1 MANSR
6 FNFLLSNRT
15 HEVKG
20 TNLNTLFRLRN
31 TKCIFVQELKDL
43 REIYRLTFEY
53 RTTALKVIAYNLWFV
68 VFNLLSLVLF
78 IPVLQ
83 LIFNSSSSSN
93 YEMPSA
99 PEHLFDVGKYCK
111 DSYNY
116 FMSSLVKE
124 DPKTALMMVCL
135 TVFIAFFLKNLF
147 RYGAVWHQSK
157 LRMVVVRDLRNKM
170 FEKILILPLS
180 FHSSERRGDLMA
192 RMNSDV
198 GEIEIAVVSLLELV
212 FREPIA
218 ILINLITLVILSP
231 ELTLFSLF
239 LLPISAFVISRINK
253 SLKRTAKQGQEQTGL
268 LFSSM
273 DEALHGIR
281 IIKAFRAISFIN
293 HRFQSVNLTH
303 QNLITKTFRKKDLA
317 PLINE
322 TLGSLIMVLLVWFG
336 GILILNKTASGLS
349 GEMFLTFIIVF
360 SQLLRPIQS
369 VSNALANMA
378 KAKVSLDRIQE
389 VLNQDERI
397 VDTPNARTISTLN
410 QTLSFEGVSF
420 SYQNEPVL
428 RNIDFT
434 VLKGQTIAV
443 VGESG
448 SGKSTLLDLIPRF
461 YDPKEGEITIDGQN
475 IKELTI
481 DSVRAMIGI
490 VAQDSL
496 LFNGS
501 ILDNIAF
508 GDPNPDRMRAENAAK
523 NANAFEFILQLEGG
537 FDYNIG
543 DRGNKLS
550 GGQKQRISIARAI
563 YKDPQ
568 ILLLDE
574 ATSALDTES
583 ERLVQMALERL
594 MEGKTSLIV
603 AHRLSTVMNADRILV
618 LNKGCIVEEGTHHEL
633 MKHQGH
639 YYRLCALQ
647 GLS

>member
-1 MANSR
+1 MY
-6 FNFLLSNRT
+6 L
-15 HEVKG
+15 
-20 TNLNTLFRLRN
+20 
-31 TKCIFVQELKDL
+31 CKDL
-43 REIYRLTFEY
+43 RDLKEIYRLTFAY
-53 RTTALKVIAYNLWFV
+53 RITAFKVIAYNFCFV
-68 VFNLLSLVLF
+68 LFNLLSLVLF

-83 LIFNSSSSSN
+83 LIFNTNSSTSSFPK
-93 YEMPSA
+93 PSF
-99 PEHLFDVGKYCK
+99 PERISGLGSYCK
-111 DSYNY
+111 DSYHY
-116 FMSSLVKE
+116 FMSSLVRE
-124 DPKTALMMVCL
+124 DPKSALMLVCVS
-135 TVFIAFFLKNLF
+135 VFIAFFLKNLF

-157 LRMVVVRDLRNKM
+157 LRMVVVRDLRNTL

-180 FHSSERRGDLMA
+180 FHSGERRGDLIA

-198 GEIEIAVVSLLELV
+198 GEIEIAVVSLLELI
-212 FREPIA
+212 FREPLA
-218 ILINLITLVILSP
+218 IVINLITLAILSP

-239 LLPISAFVISRINK
+239 LLPVSALVISRINK
-253 SLKRTAKQGQEQTGL
+253 SLKRTAKQGQEQTSL
-268 LFSSM
+268 LFSSI

-293 HRFQSVNLTH
+293 ERFKALSLTH
-303 QNLITKTFRKKDLA
+303 QKLITKTFRKKDLS

-322 TLGSLIMVLLVWFG
+322 TIGSFIMVLLVWFG

-378 KAKVSLDRIQE
+378 KAKVSMDRINE
-389 VLNQDERI
+389 VLDQDEQI
-397 VDTPNARTISTLN
+397 VDAPKSKSITTFREEIAFND
-410 QTLSFEGVSF
+410 VVF

-428 RNIDFT
+428 SQISFS
-434 VLKGQTIAV
+434 VKKGQTIAI

-461 YDPKEGEITIDGQN
+461 YDPSSGMITIDGEN
-475 IKELTI
+475 IKEISI
-481 DSVRAMIGI
+481 DSLRSMIGI

-501 ILDNIAF
+501 VLDNIAF
-508 GDPNPDRMRAENAAK
+508 GDPNPNFEQAQAAAES
-523 NANAFEFILQLEGG
+523 ANALEFILQLEGA
-537 FDYNIG
+537 FHYNIG

-563 YKDPQ
+563 YKNPQ

-583 ERLVQMALERL
+583 ERLVQNALERL
-594 MEGKTSLIV
+594 MAGKTSLMV
-603 AHRLSTVMNADRILV
+603 AHRLSTVMNADRIIV
-618 LNKGCIVEEGTHHEL
+618 LNKGKIVEKGSHQEL
-633 MKHQGH
+633 INLKGH
-639 YYRLCALQ
+639 YSRLCSFQ

>member
-1 MANSR
+1 MGN
-6 FNFLLSNRT
+6 
-15 HEVKG
+15 
-20 TNLNTLFRLRN
+20 
-31 TKCIFVQELKDL
+31 
-43 REIYRLTFEY
+43 
-53 RTTALKVIAYNLWFV
+53 
-68 VFNLLSLVLF
+68 
-78 IPVLQ
+78 
-83 LIFNSSSSSN
+83 
-93 YEMPSA
+93 
-99 PEHLFDVGKYCK
+99 
-111 DSYNY
+111 
-116 FMSSLVKE
+116 LVKN
-124 DPKTALMMVCL
+124 DPQSALLLVCVS
-135 TVFIAFFLKNLF
+135 VFIAFFLKNLF

-157 LRMVVVRDLRNKM
+157 LRMVVVRDLRNTL
-170 FEKILILPLS
+170 FEKILVLPLS

-198 GEIEIAVVSLLELV
+198 GEIEIAVVGLLELI

-218 ILINLITLVILSP
+218 IIINLITLVILSP

-239 LLPISAFVISRINK
+239 LLPVSALVISRINK
-253 SLKRTAKQGQEQTGL
+253 SLKRTAKQGQEQTSL
-268 LFSSM
+268 LFSSI

-293 HRFQSVNLTH
+293 ERFKALSLTH
-303 QNLITKTFRKKDLA
+303 QKLITKTFRKKDLS

-336 GILILNKTASGLS
+336 GILILNKTSSGLS

-378 KAKVSLDRIQE
+378 KAKVSMDRIHE
-389 VLNQDERI
+389 VLEQDEQI
-397 VDTPNARTISTLN
+397 VDSPTSKNITTLREEISFN
-410 QTLSFEGVSF
+410 DVVF
-420 SYQNEPVL
+420 SYQKEPVL
-428 RNIDFT
+428 SHISFS
-434 VLKGQTIAV
+434 VKKGQTVAI

-461 YDPKEGEITIDGQN
+461 YDPNSGFIAIDGEN
-475 IKELTI
+475 IQDISL
-481 DSVRAMIGI
+481 DSLRSMIGI

-501 ILDNIAF
+501 VLENIAF
-508 GDPNPDRMRAENAAK
+508 GDPSPDPQRAEAAAA
-523 NANAFEFILQLEGG
+523 NANALDFILQLEGG

-563 YKDPQ
+563 YKNPQ

-583 ERLVQMALERL
+583 ERLVQNALECL
-594 MEGKTSLIV
+594 MNGKTSLIV

-618 LNKGCIVEEGTHHEL
+618 LSKGKIIEEGTHQEL
-633 MKHQGH
+633 LSIKGH
-639 YYRLCALQ
+639 YSRLCSLQ

>member
-1 MANSR
+1 M
-6 FNFLLSNRT
+6 
-15 HEVKG
+15 
-20 TNLNTLFRLRN
+20 
-31 TKCIFVQELKDL
+31 QPLKDL
-43 REIYRLTFEY
+43 KEIFKHTFVYRK
-53 RTTALKVIAYNLWFV
+53 TALTVVFYNLLFV

-83 LIFNSSSSSN
+83 LIFSA
-93 YEMPSA
+93 PSA
-99 PEHLFDVGKYCK
+99 TQRYEKPSSPNSILEIGNYCK
-111 DSYNY
+111 ETYNY
-116 FMSSLVKE
+116 FMGNLVKN
-124 DPKTALMMVCL
+124 DPQSALLLVCVS
-135 TVFIAFFLKNLF
+135 VFIAFFLKNLF

-157 LRMVVVRDLRNKM
+157 LRMVVVRDLRNTL

-198 GEIEIAVVSLLELV
+198 GEIEIAVVSLLELI

-218 ILINLITLVILSP
+218 IIINLITLVILSP

-239 LLPISAFVISRINK
+239 LLPVSALVISRINK
-253 SLKRTAKQGQEQTGL
+253 SLKRTAKQGQEQTSL
-268 LFSSM
+268 LFSSI

-293 HRFQSVNLTH
+293 ERFKALSLTH
-303 QNLITKTFRKKDLA
+303 QKLITKTFRKKDLS

-336 GILILNKTASGLS
+336 GILILNKTSSGLS

-378 KAKVSLDRIQE
+378 KAKVSMDRIHE
-389 VLNQDERI
+389 VLEQDEQI
-397 VDTPNARTISTLN
+397 VDSPTSKNITTLREEISFN
-410 QTLSFEGVSF
+410 DVVF
-420 SYQNEPVL
+420 SYQKEPVL
-428 RNIDFT
+428 SQISFS
-434 VLKGQTIAV
+434 VKKGQTVAI

-461 YDPKEGEITIDGQN
+461 YDPNSGFIAIDGEN
-475 IKELTI
+475 IQDISL
-481 DSVRAMIGI
+481 DSLRSMIGI

-501 ILDNIAF
+501 VLENIAF
-508 GDPNPDRMRAENAAK
+508 GDPSPDPQRAEAAAA
-523 NANAFEFILQLEGG
+523 NANALDFILQLDGA
-537 FDYNIG
+537 FNYNIG

-563 YKDPQ
+563 YKNPQ

-583 ERLVQMALERL
+583 ERLVQNALERL
-594 MEGKTSLIV
+594 MIGKTSLIV

-618 LNKGCIVEEGTHHEL
+618 LSKGKIIEEGTHQEL
-633 MKHQGH
+633 LSLKGH
-639 YYRLCALQ
+639 YSRLCSLQ

>member
-1 MANSR
+1 M
-6 FNFLLSNRT
+6 
-15 HEVKG
+15 VK
-20 TNLNTLFRLRN
+20 
-31 TKCIFVQELKDL
+31 D
-43 REIYRLTFEY
+43 
-53 RTTALKVIAYNLWFV
+53 
-68 VFNLLSLVLF
+68 
-78 IPVLQ
+78 
-83 LIFNSSSSSN
+83 
-93 YEMPSA
+93 
-99 PEHLFDVGKYCK
+99 
-111 DSYNY
+111 
-116 FMSSLVKE
+116 
-124 DPKTALMMVCL
+124 DPKAALMWVCL
-135 TVFIAFFLKNLF
+135 SVFIAFLLKNLF

-157 LRMVVVRDLRNKM
+157 LRMVVVRDLRNKL

-198 GEIEIAVVSLLELV
+198 GEIEIAVVSFLELV

-239 LLPISAFVISRINK
+239 LLPISALVISRINK

-281 IIKAFRAISFIN
+281 IIKAFRAIPFIN
-293 HRFQSVNLTH
+293 QRFQSLNLTH
-303 QNLITKTFRKKDLA
+303 QSLITKTFRKKDLA

-397 VDTPNARTISTLN
+397 VDAPNARTISALN

-428 RNIDFT
+428 RSIDFT
-434 VLKGQTIAV
+434 VQKGQTIAI

-461 YDPKEGEITIDGQN
+461 YDPKEGAITIDGQN
-475 IKELTI
+475 IKGLTI
-481 DSVRAMIGI
+481 DSIRAMIGI

-508 GDPNPDRMRAENAAK
+508 GDPNPDRLRAENAAK
-523 NANAFEFILQLEGG
+523 NANAFDFIMQLEGS

-583 ERLVQMALERL
+583 ERLVQNALERL

-603 AHRLSTVMNADRILV
+603 AHRLSTVMKADRILV
-618 LNKGCIVEEGTHHEL
+618 LNKGSIVEDGTHQEL
-633 MKHQGH
+633 MNMQGH
-639 YYRLCALQ
+639 YYRLCTLQ

>member
-1 MANSR
+1 M
-6 FNFLLSNRT
+6 
-15 HEVKG
+15 
-20 TNLNTLFRLRN
+20 
-31 TKCIFVQELKDL
+31 
-43 REIYRLTFEY
+43 
-53 RTTALKVIAYNLWFV
+53 

-83 LIFNSSSSSN
+83 LIFNSSAASN
-93 YEMPSA
+93 NYKKP
-99 PEHLFDVGKYCK
+99 PYPQHLMEVGDYCK

-116 FMSSLVKE
+116 FMSSMVKD
-124 DPKTALMMVCL
+124 DPKAALMWVCL
-135 TVFIAFFLKNLF
+135 SVFIAFLLKNLF

-157 LRMVVVRDLRNKM
+157 LRMVVVRDLRNKL

-239 LLPISAFVISRINK
+239 LLPISALVISRINK

-281 IIKAFRAISFIN
+281 IIKAFRAIPFIN
-293 HRFQSVNLTH
+293 QRFQSLNLTH
-303 QNLITKTFRKKDLA
+303 QSLITKTFRKKDLA

-397 VDTPNARTISTLN
+397 VDAPNARTISALN

-428 RNIDFT
+428 LSIDFT
-434 VLKGQTIAV
+434 VQKGQSIAI

-461 YDPKEGEITIDGQN
+461 YDPKEGVITIDGQN
-475 IKELTI
+475 IKGLTI
-481 DSVRAMIGI
+481 DSIRAMIGI

-508 GDPNPDRMRAENAAK
+508 GDPNPDRLRAENAAK
-523 NANAFEFILQLEGG
+523 NANAFDFIMQLEGS

-583 ERLVQMALERL
+583 ERLVQNALERL

-603 AHRLSTVMNADRILV
+603 AHRLSTVMKADRILV
-618 LNKGCIVEEGTHHEL
+618 LNKGSIVEDGTHQEL
-633 MKHQGH
+633 MNMQGH
-639 YYRLCALQ
+639 YYRLCTLQ

>member
-1 MANSR
+1 
-6 FNFLLSNRT
+6 
-15 HEVKG
+15 
-20 TNLNTLFRLRN
+20 
-31 TKCIFVQELKDL
+31 
-43 REIYRLTFEY
+43 
-53 RTTALKVIAYNLWFV
+53 
-68 VFNLLSLVLF
+68 
-78 IPVLQ
+78 
-83 LIFNSSSSSN
+83 
-93 YEMPSA
+93 
-99 PEHLFDVGKYCK
+99 
-111 DSYNY
+111 
-116 FMSSLVKE
+116 
-124 DPKTALMMVCL
+124 
-135 TVFIAFFLKNLF
+135 
-147 RYGAVWHQSK
+147 
-157 LRMVVVRDLRNKM
+157 
-170 FEKILILPLS
+170 
-180 FHSSERRGDLMA
+180 
-192 RMNSDV
+192 
-198 GEIEIAVVSLLELV
+198 
-212 FREPIA
+212 
-218 ILINLITLVILSP
+218 
-231 ELTLFSLF
+231 
-239 LLPISAFVISRINK
+239 
-253 SLKRTAKQGQEQTGL
+253 
-268 LFSSM
+268 
-273 DEALHGIR
+273 
-281 IIKAFRAISFIN
+281 
-293 HRFQSVNLTH
+293 
-303 QNLITKTFRKKDLA
+303 
-317 PLINE
+317 
-322 TLGSLIMVLLVWFG
+322 LVWFG

-397 VDTPNARTISTLN
+397 VDTPNARAISTLN

-434 VLKGQTIAV
+434 VHKGQTIAV

-461 YDPKEGEITIDGQN
+461 YDPKEGAITIDGQN

-618 LNKGCIVEEGTHHEL
+618 LYKGCIVEEGTHHEL

>member
-1 MANSR
+1 M
-6 FNFLLSNRT
+6 
-15 HEVKG
+15 
-20 TNLNTLFRLRN
+20 
-31 TKCIFVQELKDL
+31 KDL
-43 REIYRLTFEY
+43 REIYRLTFKY
-53 RTTALKVIAYNLWFV
+53 RGTALKVIAYNFWFV
-68 VFNLLSLVLF
+68 VFNLVSLVLF

-83 LIFNSSSSSN
+83 LIFNNSSSSKPAIKPVFHGGVF
-93 YEMPSA
+93 EFA
-99 PEHLFDVGKYCK
+99 AYCK
-111 DSYNY
+111 ASYNY
-116 FMSSLVKE
+116 FMTKLVNA
-124 DPKTALMMVCL
+124 DPKSALMLVCVS
-135 TVFIAFFLKNLF
+135 VFIAFFLKNLF

-157 LRMVVVRDLRNKM
+157 LRMVVVRDLRNTL
-170 FEKILILPLS
+170 FARILILPLS
-180 FHSSERRGDLMA
+180 FHSSERRGDLMS

-198 GEIEIAVVSLLELV
+198 GEIEIAVVSLLELI

-239 LLPISAFVISRINK
+239 LLPVSAFVISRINK

-281 IIKAFRAISFIN
+281 IIKAFRAINFVN
-293 HRFQSVNLTH
+293 ERFQRINLTH
-303 QNLITKTFRKKDLA
+303 QHLITKTFRKKDLA

-322 TLGSLIMVLLVWFG
+322 TLGSFIMVLLVWFG
-336 GILILNKTASGLS
+336 GVLILNKNASGLS

-378 KAKVSLDRIQE
+378 KAKVSLDRINE

-397 VDTPNARTISTLN
+397 VDSPDAATIISL
-410 QTLSFEGVSF
+410 QQGISFENVSF
-420 SYQNEPVL
+420 SYHTDPVL
-428 RNIDFT
+428 NSISFA
-434 VLKGQTIAV
+434 VKKGQTVAI

-461 YDPKEGEITIDGQN
+461 YDPDEGKILMDEQN

-481 DSVRAMIGI
+481 DSVRSMIGI

-501 ILDNIAF
+501 VLENIAF
-508 GDPNPDRMRAENAAK
+508 GDPSPNMERAKKAAK
-523 NANAFEFILQLEGG
+523 SANALDFILQLEGAFG
-537 FDYNIG
+537 YNIG

-563 YKDPQ
+563 YKNSQ

-583 ERLVQMALERL
+583 ERLVQNALERL

-618 LNKGCIVEEGTHHEL
+618 LHKGHIVEEGAHLEL
-633 MKHQGH
+633 LERKGH
-639 YYRLCALQ
+639 YYRLCTLQ